1 MNQPG
6 VFGPRSPFRTA
17 VAPRETGRA
26 GVTPTPALAAARD
39 GVNALFQTWSVES
52 AKKLFEPT
60 FFFYQSADR
69 LGEQLAELRKKHG
82 ACTARG
88 PLHAPNR
95 LRGSWELECE
105 RGSLTFAM
113 SLTPRESPLVQ
124 GLIWESNLPPTP
136 ALSKAASG
144 VAGLVAHWDEPAA
157 KGLFAATVDL
167 AQARKTLAHLGID
180 HGSCKVEKPLKGGG
194 EGEGVFHLACHDGSL
209 DLSVTLDPATSR
221 LTAWRAEPPR
231 SAGSRFCAR

>member
-113 SLTPRESPLVQ
+113 SLTPRER
-124 GLIWESNLPPTP
+124 
-136 ALSKAASG
+136 
-144 VAGLVAHWDEPAA
+144 
-157 KGLFAATVDL
+157 
-167 AQARKTLAHLGID
+167 AR
-180 HGSCKVEKPLKGGG
+180 SCKG
-194 EGEGVFHLACHDGSL
+194 
-209 DLSVTLDPATSR
+209 
-221 LTAWRAEPPR
+221 
-231 SAGSRFCAR
+231 